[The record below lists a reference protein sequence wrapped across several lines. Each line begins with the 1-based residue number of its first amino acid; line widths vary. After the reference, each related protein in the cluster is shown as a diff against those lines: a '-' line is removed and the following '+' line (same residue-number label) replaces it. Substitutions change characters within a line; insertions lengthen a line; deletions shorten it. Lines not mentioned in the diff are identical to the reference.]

1 MHHKTR
7 RLIHHQQVFIL
18 IHHINGNLLG
28 SERLT
33 LQRGP
38 HFQCHHVTRLDLERG
53 LGYRL
58 AIERHQPLPQQL
70 LQVATRK
77 LWNQFS
83 QSAIDSLAMQRCANR
98 HRPNLALALSAFHQL
113 GIQRLIQAG
122 HQLRGVDRLGTLHAR
137 PQVDGHTLQN
147 VQRGLRPF
155 D

>member
-18 IHHINGNLLG
+18 IHHINENLLG

-70 LQVATRK
+70 LQVAARK

-83 QSAIDSLAMQRCANR
+83 QSAIDSLAMQRRANR
-98 HRPNLALALSAFHQL
+98 HRPNFALALNAFHQL